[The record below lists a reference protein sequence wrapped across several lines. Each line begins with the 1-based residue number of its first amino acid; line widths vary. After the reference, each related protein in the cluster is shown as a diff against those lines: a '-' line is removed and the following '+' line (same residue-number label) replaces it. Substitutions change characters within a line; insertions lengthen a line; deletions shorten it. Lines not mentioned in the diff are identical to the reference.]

1 MQHTAACKYCNLGF
15 CNSLLF
21 NSVLFKISEVK
32 KDINSV
38 RKQYQFWNNL
48 YCYFWFNRSFE
59 NYYALNLD
67 WKVWAKSAILWLRYA
82 KDDLSQTRLN
92 MKAAGEEEEEERWCS
107 SSTAVHIPKIPSES
121 NEKQDCLLQGQAQ
134 LDQKVVFYFSTLRFR
149 SEKQ

>member
-1 MQHTAACKYCNLGF
+1 MQHTAACKYCTLGF

-48 YCYFWFNRSFE
+48 CCYFWFNRSFE

-82 KDDLSQTRLN
+82 RDDLSQTRLN
-92 MKAAGEEEEEERWCS
+92 IKGAGEEERWCS
-107 SSTAVHIPKIPSES
+107 SSTVVQIPKIPSEN
-121 NEKQDCLLQGQAQ
+121 NEEQDCLLQGPAQ
-134 LDQKVVFYFSTLRFR
+134 LDHKVVFHYSTPRFR
-149 SEKQ
+149 SKKQ